1 MLGWLV
7 VIAHADAPA
16 PVRRDGRRTLASW
29 HTSLGGLD
37 WIESLVANGQATFHS
52 GNGYP
57 SRYLVSASEVLPL
70 IQAARPP
77 AHVGMTVIGD
87 DYVLP
92 NGWSGDFMSNT
103 DQIAACGASDPLAI
117 EAWDQS

>member
-16 PVRRDGRRTLASW
+16 PVKRDGPRTLASW
-29 HTSLGGLD
+29 YTSLGGLD
-37 WIESLVANGQATFHS
+37 WIEFLVVTGQATFHS

-57 SRYLVSASEVLPL
+57 SRYLANASEILPL
-70 IQAARPP
+70 IHAGRPP
-77 AHVGMTVIGD
+77 PHAGMSVIGD

-92 NGWSGDFMSNT
+92 NGWSGDFMSNA
-103 DQIAACGASDPLAI
+103 DQIAACRASDLFAI